1 MTRGEYIEELN
12 KQPPG
17 SGNDNARLRDK
28 RTLRPVRDRDDWPRT
43 APEGQAVRRIA
54 VIDCETTGLAVER
67 HQIIELCMAIVQ
79 VNDDG
84 RIVAVESVRS
94 GLVDPGH
101 PLSEEIAEL
110 TGLTDQDLAGRSID
124 GDQVAEM
131 LASCDGAVAFHADFD
146 RPHVEKLIGRHVPVP
161 WGCAMADV
169 RWRKLGFE
177 SGPQGYLLNQ
187 TGYYMPAAH
196 RAKDDVLALI
206 QLLDHVCADG
216 EPVMAKTLAAMDAP
230 AWRFQARGAPYGYK
244 DDLREQRYRWAW
256 GRLHNV
262 WYKHVRQS
270 SYQAELAWYVRTIGQ
285 QPAIVPLPAN
295 ERYRFHTTWTPA

>member
-1 MTRGEYIEELN
+1 MKDSEQ
-12 KQPPG
+12 QPEASG
-17 SGNDNARLRDK
+17 SAEACSVDQRI
-28 RTLRPVRDRDDWPRT
+28 LRPIRGRNDWLRT
-43 APEGQAVRRIA
+43 SRQGDAVRRIA

-67 HQIIELCMAIVQ
+67 HQIIELCMAIMQ
-79 VNDDG
+79 VNNDG

-131 LASCDGAVAFHADFD
+131 LASCSGAVAFHADFD

-196 RAKDDVLALI
+196 RATDDVLALI

-216 EPVMAKTLAAMDAP
+216 ETIMAKTLAAMDAP
-230 AWRFQARGAPYGYK
+230 AWRFEAKQAPYGYK

-262 WYKHVRQS
+262 WYKHVREP
-270 SYQAELAWYVRTIGQ
+270 SYQDELAWYVRTIGQ
-285 QPAIVPLPAN
+285 QPAIVPLPAS